1 LFREN
6 KKPLVKYYPPPSE
19 PNHSFGWL
27 FALIYLNSNIFKIMQ
42 KNLLLA
48 ICWLLSAFTATA
60 QQATYQMEVDEQP
73 YVEITEDTLV
83 FNTAWFNVQKK
94 VPLGFE
100 FHYFDRSFD
109 SVTVWNDGLYFDYE
123 SSTEDS
129 TFYFMLAFE
138 AFLSDRSIP
147 GPWITPQSPIT
158 YKTEGLPG
166 SRIFKFQVKNAGF
179 SEGGADD
186 YTNFQTWLYEEDQ
199 SFEYRYG
206 DTYAPSNAWQDGFD
220 GPLVAV
226 VQSFEEELLVVEGD
240 ESVPELVSIDATDPN
255 AEIVGLAS
263 APIEG
268 RVYRFK
274 LANVPIIS
282 VPEHEP
288 IAAFPNPVGE
298 IVTLSVPDTYL
309 GMPYRIVSVDGRE
322 MTSGQLTS
330 KTLNT
335 TSWLSGNYIIE
346 IATPAGK
353 ASGKLIKK

>member
-1 LFREN
+1 
-6 KKPLVKYYPPPSE
+6 
-19 PNHSFGWL
+19 
-27 FALIYLNSNIFKIMQ
+27 MQ

-60 QQATYQMEVDEQP
+60 QQATYIMEVDEQP

-83 FNTAWFNVQKK
+83 FDTPWFNVIKK

-100 FHYFDRSFD
+100 FNYFGRPFD

-123 SSTEDS
+123 SGSEDS
-129 TFYFMLAFE
+129 TSYFMLAFE

-147 GPWITPQSPIT
+147 GPWQSPQSPIT
-158 YKTEGLPG
+158 YKTEGQPG

-179 SEGGADD
+179 SEGGAED

-199 SFEYRYG
+199 SFENRYG
-206 DTYAPSNAWQDGFD
+206 ETYAPSNAWQDALD
-220 GPLVAV
+220 GPLVAM
-226 VQSFEEELLVVEGD
+226 VQSFSDEVLVVEGD
-240 ESVPELVSIDATDPN
+240 ESVPDLVSIDLTDPN
-255 AEIVGLAS
+255 AAIVGLAA

-268 RVYRFK
+268 RIYRFK

-288 IAAFPNPVGE
+288 IAAFPNPVSE
-298 IVTLSVPDTYL
+298 VVTLSVPDTYL
-309 GMPYRIVSVDGRE
+309 GLPYRIVSIDGRE

-335 TSWLSGNYIIE
+335 TSWLAGNYIIE
-346 IATPAGK
+346 IATPDGK